1 MTGRTLRLTGLSD
14 APAVAEQP
22 RVSLQQWRVMRLA
35 TAGDV
40 LVGLQDGGLAT
51 RVSTDLISVRAGQR
65 EVTTES
71 GRVYELSGPPAS
83 NPDMLV
89 LLAAR
94 VVVSSGPVVE
104 DVTTQYWALIEA
116 AAP

>member
-1 MTGRTLRLTGLSD
+1 MSGRTITLTGLND

-22 RVSLQQWRVMRLA
+22 RVLIAQWRVMRLA
-35 TAGDV
+35 SAGDV
-40 LVGLQDGGLAT
+40 LVGVLDGGFAT
-51 RVSTDLISVRAGQR
+51 RVSTDVISVRAAQR
-65 EVTTES
+65 EVKTVS
-71 GRVYELSGPPAS
+71 GRVYELSGRPAD

-94 VVVSSGPVVE
+94 VVVSSGPILE
-104 DVTTQYWALIEA
+104 DVTPQYWALIEA

>member
-1 MTGRTLRLTGLSD
+1 MTGRTIRLTGLSD

-22 RVSLQQWRVMRLA
+22 RVSIQQWRVMRLA

-40 LVGLQDGGLAT
+40 LVGVQDGVLAT
-51 RVSTDLISVRAGQR
+51 RVSTDLISVRAAQR
-65 EVTTES
+65 EVTTVS
-71 GRVYELSGPPAS
+71 GRVYELMGPPAN

-94 VVVSSGPVVE
+94 VVVSSGPIVE
-104 DVTTQYWALIEA
+104 DVTPQYWALIQA